1 MTLKLSKNIY
11 DQDAAYAALIGAH
24 QGLSEAQSI
33 ALNARLVLILC
44 NHIGDLDIIK
54 QAIQLATK
62 ETSKEN

>member
-1 MTLKLSKNIY
+1 MTLKLSKNID

-44 NHIGDLDIIK
+44 NQIGDMGIIE
-54 QAIQLATK
+54 QAIQLAGK
-62 ETSKEN
+62 DN

>member
-1 MTLKLSKNIY
+1 MTLKLSKNID

-24 QGLSEAQSI
+24 QGLSEAKSI

>member
-1 MTLKLSKNIY
+1 MTLKLNKNID

-44 NHIGDLDIIK
+44 NQIGDMGIIK
-54 QAIQLATK
+54 QAIQLAGK
-62 ETSKEN
+62 DN